1 MQFCSQGPSCIAK
14 FRIHNCH
21 SGQSWISSGV
31 WHLQFDSDKRIL
43 SSNFVLKTW
52 FEGLIMS
59 LFVQTEDMTDD
70 KSLVCIFLHCL
81 ACSSLMTNEDA
92 TLYTVHHFQNKWSV
106 TRKGKKNWS
115 KVTSSSNVQ
124 LLLCNTKVT
133 IFDPNASPVIY
144 KSWKRIMQ

>member
-14 FRIHNCH
+14 FQIHNCH

-81 ACSSLMTNEDA
+81 AWSSLMTNEDA

-106 TRKGKKNWS
+106 TRKGKKTGLRSQVPVMYNFYCATQKWPYLTQMQVQS
-115 KVTSSSNVQ
+115 FTS
-124 LLLCNTKVT
+124 
-133 IFDPNASPVIY
+133 PG
-144 KSWKRIMQ
+144 RE